1 MLKGKKILLGVC
13 GGIAAYKSAS
23 LASALVKQGCEVHV
37 LMTRNA
43 ERFIAPLTFETLTG
57 HRVHTDTFDRGD
69 PSKVQHIALAE
80 GADLL
85 LVAPASADAAAK
97 LAHGVADDVL
107 TTTALACCRV
117 KVLVPAM
124 NTHMYEN
131 PVTQDNLETLRRY
144 GWYVMEPEWGRLAC
158 GAVGRGKM
166 PEPEDIL
173 EVALHFLAHERDME
187 GERVLVTAGPTR
199 EALDPVRYITNHSSG
214 RMGYAVAK
222 AAAARGAHV
231 QLVSGP
237 VNLKK
242 PPFMEVVDVASAQ
255 EMFEAVRER
264 FAGSTIVVKAAAVAD
279 YRPATVAEDKIKKK
293 DGDLSLA
300 LERTQDI
307 LKYLG
312 EHRAEGQYI
321 CGFSMETQNMV
332 ENSRAKL
339 VKKNVQMI
347 AANNLK
353 VEGAGFG
360 VDTNVLTLITRDGE
374 TALPI
379 MSKEEA
385 ADRLLDEI
393 MKARRAARK
402 A

>member
-1 MLKGKKILLGVC
+1 M
-13 GGIAAYKSAS
+13 
-23 LASALVKQGCEVHV
+23 
-37 LMTRNA
+37 
-43 ERFIAPLTFETLTG
+43 
-57 HRVHTDTFDRGD
+57 
-69 PSKVQHIALAE
+69 
-80 GADLL
+80 
-85 LVAPASADAAAK
+85 
-97 LAHGVADDVL
+97 
-107 TTTALACCRV
+107 
-117 KVLVPAM
+117 
-124 NTHMYEN
+124 
-131 PVTQDNLETLRRY
+131 
-144 GWYVMEPEWGRLAC
+144 
-158 GAVGRGKM
+158 
-166 PEPEDIL
+166 
-173 EVALHFLAHERDME
+173 
-187 GERVLVTAGPTR
+187 
-199 EALDPVRYITNHSSG
+199 
-214 RMGYAVAK
+214 
-222 AAAARGAHV
+222 
-231 QLVSGP
+231 
-237 VNLKK
+237 
-242 PPFMEVVDVASAQ
+242 
-255 EMFEAVRER
+255 
-264 FAGSTIVVKAAAVAD
+264 AD

>member
-23 LASALVKQGCEVHV
+23 LSSALVKQGCEVHV

-222 AAAARGAHV
+222 AAAARGAYV